1 MIPSESKAGKKQ
13 SSQLT
18 YKGAFVG
25 MSTSFEKPVKKEESI
40 TPASSTDTP
49 NKSYRPRA
57 DYLSRLG
64 ISKPGE
70 VSHSSR

>member
-1 MIPSESKAGKKQ
+1 MIPNDKSGKKPT
-13 SSQLT
+13 QLQ

-25 MSTSFEKPVKKEESI
+25 MSTSFEKAAVKKEESST
-40 TPASSTDTP
+40 TPAESLGTP
-49 NKSYRPRA
+49 NYRPRA

-70 VSHSSR
+70 INHQSR

>member
-1 MIPSESKAGKKQ
+1 MIPSESKAAKKQ

-25 MSTSFEKPVKKEESI
+25 MSTSFVKPVKKEEST
-40 TPASSTDTP
+40 TPTKNNDTP
-49 NKSYRPRA
+49 SYRPRA

-70 VSHSSR
+70 VNYSSR